1 VPKEPGKT
9 FDLVLKLD
17 EVPHA
22 FVNGKVTLETSLESL
37 PMMEVP
43 VTINVFKQ

>member
-1 VPKEPGKT
+1 VRKI
-9 FDLVLKLD
+9 D

-22 FVNGKVTLETSLESL
+22 FVTGKVTVETSLESL
-37 PMMEVP
+37 PTMEVP